1 MKESFELSERIVSV
15 SFVTVVGNFQE
26 GGASSSKAQ
35 WQEGARPDTFS

>member
-26 GGASSSKAQ
+26 FSKAQ